1 MLNFIG
7 FKLVKYSV
15 NVFLGIIKTKLFT
28 IKTLYFAPQ
37 QTVTFKYASTK
48 FMSNKPAISFYQ

>member
-7 FKLVKYSV
+7 FKLRV

-37 QTVTFKYASTK
+37 QNYVTFKYASTK